1 VAARAPNLRS
11 ISMVLGR
18 VDLYLSCCH
27 SVSDVYY
34 YLDKEPTKLTEVL
47 EEAIFVCLKKLT

>member
-1 VAARAPNLRS
+1 
-11 ISMVLGR
+11 MVLGR